1 MRNQRLKML
10 NSLKPVKIK
19 YTSSCDN
26 IENSCEKETQ
36 SAAIGSPYQVLH
48 RLSTGSLM
56 QVLRKTDLVYLV
68 HA

>member
-10 NSLKPVKIK
+10 NSLKPVEIK
-19 YTSSCDN
+19 ETSCCVN

-36 SAAIGSPYQVLH
+36 SAVVGSPYQVLH

-56 QVLRKTDLVYLV
+56 QVLCKIDLVCLV